1 MESTEGKGGLVF
13 REVGLKVNF
22 IITIS
27 KIFTWGSCFLNLG
40 LRMEVTQMVPWKG
53 GWCLITDK

>member
-27 KIFTWGSCFLNLG
+27 KIFTWGSFFLNLG
-40 LRMEVTQMVPWKG
+40 LRTEVTQMVPWKEG
-53 GWCLITDK
+53 RC